1 VQTLIV
7 LKALN
12 DFESSNYFEV
22 NNMRKVLMAVIF
34 ISVLGGC
41 VAWRSE
47 QGVDNLWRN
56 ESFPAIQKG
65 VTTQTEIID
74 LLGPPSQ
81 IINLEDQVTF
91 YYLREEKHGKGVILI
106 LFNYTNVDI
115 KYDRAIFFFDKKGIL
130 TDYSLSKETI
140 SSKEKK

>member
-1 VQTLIV
+1 
-7 LKALN
+7 
-12 DFESSNYFEV
+12 
-22 NNMRKVLMAVIF
+22 MRKVLMAVIF
-34 ISVLGGC
+34 IGVLGGC
-41 VAWRSE
+41 MVWRSE

-91 YYLREEKHGKGVILI
+91 YYLREEKHGKSVILI

-115 KYDRAIFFFDKKGIL
+115 KYDRAIFFFDKNGIL